1 MTTTA
6 TLTPE
11 LTTPCPSWCTLAG
24 RELHRN
30 PDASERDHAGPNF
43 GPCIST
49 GAAESAEA
57 PGILNYFVL
66 VHCFMLD
73 DHEGDVNI
81 TRPADLLDLATHAI
95 AAAQWL
101 EAHR

>member
-24 RELHRN
+24 RELHRD
-30 PDASERDHAGPNF
+30 PKRRDRDHAGPNF
-43 GPCIST
+43 GRCISS
-49 GAAESAEA
+49 GATESVEA
-57 PGILNYFVL
+57 PGILQYFVL
-66 VHCFMLD
+66 VHD
-73 DHEGDVNI
+73 EGDGDVHI
-81 TRPADLLDLATHAI
+81 TAPSDLLDLATQAI